1 MVAQHIGNRR
11 KGPFHR
17 ESAYKQAQ
25 YSSDLRNN
33 RQRQKLFQKII
44 DNLQTVGSTNGLGK
58 ESIATCLHSQLAVGV
73 ESIGGKC
80 NYRQVG
86 QHALDLL
93 GSSQAIHLGHL
104 QVHQNQVR
112 MLSRGLIYSL
122 LSVTSAKILIVAL
135 ENKGHQQ
142 IIAVIIFCNEDT
154 FHRFF
159 LN

>member
-33 RQRQKLFQKII
+33 RQKWELFQKII

-58 ESIATCLHSQLAVGV
+58 ESIAACLHSLLAVGV
-73 ESIGGKC
+73 ESIGGEC

-86 QHALDLL
+86 QV
-93 GSSQAIHLGHL
+93 Q
-104 QVHQNQVR
+104 
-112 MLSRGLIYSL
+112 LSASWA
-122 LSVTSAKILIVAL
+122 T
-135 ENKGHQQ
+135 
-142 IIAVIIFCNEDT
+142 CP
-154 FHRFF
+154 
-159 LN
+159 